1 MENAGIQIFGLL
13 RQVFQ
18 DLALRRPILLCGKGN
33 NGGDTFVLARHL
45 RNRGIPFH
53 IVLFGRRSEVRGS
66 AGANLEALHR
76 LGVRPIEALSS
87 ASWSRVLPLLAKSD
101 LIIDGI
107 FGTGLSRPIS
117 RFLSGVFR
125 DVNDAKSDVVAI
137 DIPSG
142 LSGDSADVPG
152 PCIVADHTVT
162 FARPKVP
169 HLFPPAETFCG
180 RLHVVDISIP
190 PEAVDAEGIDLH
202 LMHEA
207 SLMPLLP
214 TRHSDSH
221 KGTYGHALIIAG
233 SRGKGGA
240 ARMVA
245 MGALRAGCGLVTAAV
260 PEGIQGPFLTRAM
273 EVMTEGLPETDT
285 GSIDRRSLVRI
296 LRLIKGKKVVA
307 IGPGLTTHPETEK
320 LLRNLV
326 PRIGVPV
333 VLDADGL
340 NAFSGSTGLLTGRRR
355 PLVLTPHPGEL
366 ARLLGI
372 STRKVQSR
380 RVEVAREFAR
390 RCHCH
395 LVLKGHRTLVATPS
409 GTVYVNTS
417 GNPGMA
423 TGGSG
428 DVLSGVLAGLI
439 AQGIEVGA
447 AVRLGVYLH
456 GVAGDLA
463 AARVGQMP
471 LLARDILARLPSAM
485 ARFRRPP
492 ESGHS
497 TRRSA

>member
-1 MENAGIQIFGLL
+1 
-13 RQVFQ
+13 
-18 DLALRRPILLCGKGN
+18 
-33 NGGDTFVLARHL
+33 
-45 RNRGIPFH
+45 
-53 IVLFGRRSEVRGS
+53 
-66 AGANLEALHR
+66 
-76 LGVRPIEALSS
+76 
-87 ASWSRVLPLLAKSD
+87 
-101 LIIDGI
+101 
-107 FGTGLSRPIS
+107 
-117 RFLSGVFR
+117 
-125 DVNDAKSDVVAI
+125 
-137 DIPSG
+137 
-142 LSGDSADVPG
+142 
-152 PCIVADHTVT
+152 
-162 FARPKVP
+162 
-169 HLFPPAETFCG
+169 
-180 RLHVVDISIP
+180 
-190 PEAVDAEGIDLH
+190 
-202 LMHEA
+202 
-207 SLMPLLP
+207 MPLLP

-260 PEGIQGPFLTRAM
+260 PEGIQGPFITRAM

-428 DVLSGVLAGLI
+428 DVLGGVLAGLI